1 MAAATVASGDLTL
14 NDPFKD
20 NAALV
25 AHLSGAQIDLAA
37 LKARLETARAM
48 GKPLAWL
55 AAALVSGSMTIEGAT
70 YQGAVAGI
78 SDGAAAALA
87 SALQFS
93 ARLAAV
99 SLKLPNAPALPAL
112 SQANAEI
119 SYAKGRVTLSQGS
132 AALGR
137 SSFQELSGDADFGS
151 GARQCALPAQGRRD
165 ARPR

>member
-48 GKPLAWL
+48 GKPMAWL
-55 AAALVSGSMTIEGAT
+55 AAALVSGSITIEGAT
-70 YQGAVAGI
+70 YQGALKDLGW
-78 SDGAAAALA
+78 SAAALA

-99 SLKLPNAPALPAL
+99 SLKPPNAPALPAL

-119 SYAKGRVTLSQGS
+119 SYAKGRVTLSQ
-132 AALGR
+132 
-137 SSFQELSGDADFGS
+137 D
-151 GARQCALPAQGRRD
+151 RR
-165 ARPR
+165 A